1 MSTAARVPAW
11 KRLGLKLGGGGDQAT
26 TASPASSIPTPANS
40 SSAVKRKAS
49 SSVPTPDQ
57 SAKKSKTGFQASS
70 DSTTTP
76 SKRAKTVSFAS
87 ETTPSSS
94 SATVPTGARFA
105 PSSAEQGPEGKD
117 IIRNKPKQKQQ
128 PPAPKKSTA
137 IAAAA
142 DKKLSSGPAPPINLG
157 PALEYLRKWHGSRD
171 TWKFNKN
178 HQTKLLEQVFAEE
191 TTIPAADIDIFYE
204 YIRPLKGHVRQR
216 LRELANGVITRDAE
230 TGVKGFPSTMANNK
244 KDAAKKQDEYER
256 VVETFLAKE
265 RPAPGQGKPR
275 FQEVDY
281 VLRTADMEMQRRVVK
296 RMRAQVVLDELADG
310 TDEAGGAAQAAN
322 GSEGSAAAGNAGGD
336 GLAIRASLNDGS
348 QQRVKRKRKTR
359 TAVVDEYD
367 SSSSEDDGSS
377 DESSGDDEAEGSAVT
392 KTKQQ
397 KVVPKA
403 KDDSSSDSDS
413 SSDASSDEDSDSD
426 SD

>member
-11 KRLGLKLGGGGDQAT
+11 KRLGLKLGGGDQA
-26 TASPASSIPTPANS
+26 TASPASSVPTPASSSIS
-40 SSAVKRKAS
+40 SSAVKRKVSYSA
-49 SSVPTPDQ
+49 PTSDQQQQ
-57 SAKKSKTGFQASS
+57 SAKKSKLDFQASS
-70 DSTTTP
+70 DSTTTTP

-87 ETTPSSS
+87 ETASSS
-94 SATVPTGARFA
+94 TSAAAPTSARFA

-142 DKKLSSGPAPPINLG
+142 EKKSSGPAPPINLG

-216 LRELANGVITRDAE
+216 LRELANGVITRDTE
-230 TGVKGFPSTMANNK
+230 VGVKGFPSTMANNK
-244 KDAAKKQDEYER
+244 KDAAKKQDEYEK

-265 RPAPGQGKPR
+265 KPAPGQGKPR

-310 TDEAGGAAQAAN
+310 TDDASAVQATN
-322 GSEGSAAAGNAGGD
+322 GSEGSTTHAAGGD
-336 GLAIRASLNDGS
+336 SLATRASLNDGS

-367 SSSSEDDGSS
+367 SSSSEDDSSS
-377 DESSGDDEAEGSAVT
+377 DKSSDDDEAEGGAAT

-397 KVVPKA
+397 KAVAKA

-413 SSDASSDEDSDSD
+413 SSDDDSDSD